1 MSTFDNTTVCDS
13 NLFNQ
18 EDWLEV
24 VYIGSAVL
32 FIMALRGLSKTET
45 AKWGNIYGMLG
56 MTAAVAGAWASQF
69 VCDEGYWLIA
79 VALFPGLIIGILLAG
94 HVTMIQM
101 PQMVGLLNAFGGLAS
116 ALEALGLFLD
126 PNAEFGPNG
135 SAQIEDSERTAEVV
149 IQTIAMF
156 LSMIIGML
164 TFFGSIIACL
174 KLNGNLA
181 SKARV
186 PPFRTI
192 ITLIIMALIVTFCV
206 LANHEGYGTGL
217 GLMYM
222 LFVAA
227 LSSIWGVLFVIAIG
241 GADMPVVICI
251 LNTGSGFAG
260 VCAGFMLANK
270 LLVITGAFV
279 GCSGAILSV
288 IMCEAMNRSLW
299 STLVGGFGE
308 GASSGGAKVEGEMR
322 EIALEELAETLN
334 RSKEVIIV
342 PGYGMAAAKA
352 QHAVAQVTEILRGRG
367 VRVRFGIHPVA
378 GRLPGHMNV
387 LLAEARVPYDIVL
400 AMDEINDDFEKT
412 DVTIVVGANDIVNPA
427 AAEDP
432 TCPIA
437 GMPVLEVWKG
447 KMTVV
452 MKRGRGAGY
461 SGVDNPLFVREN
473 NRMFFGSA
481 KPKMEELAGRLLELT
496 AEGKKDVVEEVGAP
510 EPAQEPDTTDATTG
524 VEALVARETYYKLGV
539 LKDRYPGEKRVALV
553 PSICGKLYE
562 KGYAIYVETNAGLGA
577 GFSDEAYKAVGCEV
591 LPDSGS
597 LCAKAQM
604 VFVIRPPP
612 VDILHQLRGKYC
624 VSWVGRLTD
633 AGKKEIEI
641 ANGEGVNLVDV
652 TAVPRITIA
661 QKLDCLS
668 SQAKIAGHRAVLEAA
683 HEYQKFFAPEITA
696 AGKYPPCRVMVL
708 GAGVAGLAAIG
719 TAVSLGAEVRAWD
732 VRDVS
737 DQVESMGGKWF
748 SVDFKEEGAGSGGYA
763 KESSDAFKAAQKAT
777 FHKHARECD
786 IIITTAAIP
795 GRPSPRLIEGYMV
808 DSMKPGSVIVDLGA
822 EGGGNCE
829 LTKKGESYLYK
840 NNIRIIGYTDM
851 ASRMADQASTM
862 FAANML
868 NFLTH
873 VHSKGPEEAKD
884 ARSFESFFEAN
895 INESPESD
903 IIVRSIVC
911 CKDGQVL
918 KMPPPPQPS
927 PAVPKKTDAPG
938 SPGQGG
944 VSQVN
949 AVGGGILASSQF
961 LLLVSAGILVIIAI
975 WAPRTFID
983 LLMVFVL
990 AGFVGYM
997 LVWNVQPALH
1007 TPLMSVSNAIS
1018 GQVVLGGI
1026 FMVSSEEVATQV
1038 FAVAAIAIAAIN
1050 IGGGFMVTHRM
1061 LSMFKRDTS

>member
-1 MSTFDNTTVCDS
+1 
-13 NLFNQ
+13 
-18 EDWLEV
+18 
-24 VYIGSAVL
+24 
-32 FIMALRGLSKTET
+32 
-45 AKWGNIYGMLG
+45 
-56 MTAAVAGAWASQF
+56 
-69 VCDEGYWLIA
+69 
-79 VALFPGLIIGILLAG
+79 
-94 HVTMIQM
+94 
-101 PQMVGLLNAFGGLAS
+101 
-116 ALEALGLFLD
+116 
-126 PNAEFGPNG
+126 
-135 SAQIEDSERTAEVV
+135 
-149 IQTIAMF
+149 
-156 LSMIIGML
+156 
-164 TFFGSIIACL
+164 
-174 KLNGNLA
+174 
-181 SKARV
+181 
-186 PPFRTI
+186 
-192 ITLIIMALIVTFCV
+192 
-206 LANHEGYGTGL
+206 
-217 GLMYM
+217 
-222 LFVAA
+222 
-227 LSSIWGVLFVIAIG
+227 
-241 GADMPVVICI
+241 
-251 LNTGSGFAG
+251 
-260 VCAGFMLANK
+260 
-270 LLVITGAFV
+270 
-279 GCSGAILSV
+279 
-288 IMCEAMNRSLW
+288 
-299 STLVGGFGE
+299 
-308 GASSGGAKVEGEMR
+308 
-322 EIALEELAETLN
+322 
-334 RSKEVIIV
+334 
-342 PGYGMAAAKA
+342 
-352 QHAVAQVTEILRGRG
+352 
-367 VRVRFGIHPVA
+367 
-378 GRLPGHMNV
+378 
-387 LLAEARVPYDIVL
+387 
-400 AMDEINDDFEKT
+400 
-412 DVTIVVGANDIVNPA
+412 
-427 AAEDP
+427 
-432 TCPIA
+432 
-437 GMPVLEVWKG
+437 MPVLEVWKS

-510 EPAQEPDTTDATTG
+510 EPAQEPDTIDATTG
-524 VEALVARETYYKLGV
+524 VEAALVARETFYKLGV

-562 KGYAIYVETNAGLGA
+562 KGYAIHVEANAGIGA
-577 GFSDEAYKAVGCEV
+577 GFSDEAYKAVGCE
-591 LPDSGS
+591 
-597 LCAKAQM
+597 M

-612 VDILHQLRGKYC
+612 VDVLHQLRGKYC

-696 AGKYPPCRVMVL
+696 AG
-708 GAGVAGLAAIG
+708 G
-719 TAVSLGAEVRAWD
+719 SLLPALRSSTFA

-777 FHKHARECD
+777 FHKHAKECD

-840 NNIRIIGYTDM
+840 NKIRIIGYTDM
-851 ASRMADQASTM
+851 ASRMTDQASTM

-868 NFLTH
+868 NFLVH

-895 INESPESD
+895 INESPEGD

-927 PAVPKKTDAPG
+927 PAAPKKTDAPA
-938 SPGQGG
+938 SPGQGA

-1038 FAVAAIAIAAIN
+1038 FAVAAIAIASIN

-1061 LSMFKRDTS
+1061 LAMFKRDTS

>member
-1 MSTFDNTTVCDS
+1 
-13 NLFNQ
+13 
-18 EDWLEV
+18 
-24 VYIGSAVL
+24 
-32 FIMALRGLSKTET
+32 
-45 AKWGNIYGMLG
+45 

-135 SAQIEDSERTAEVV
+135 SAQIDDSERTAEVV

-251 LNTGSGFAG
+251 LNTGSGFTG

-322 EIALEELAETLN
+322 EIALEELAEALN

-437 GMPVLEVWKG
+437 GMPVLEVWKS

-524 VEALVARETYYKLGV
+524 VEAAVVARETFYKLGV

-777 FHKHARECD
+777 FHKHAKECD

-808 DSMKPGSVIVDLGA
+808 DSMRPGSVIVDLGA

-840 NNIRIIGYTDM
+840 NKIRIIGYTDM

-868 NFLTH
+868 N
-873 VHSKGPEEAKD
+873 
-884 ARSFESFFEAN
+884 
-895 INESPESD
+895 
-903 IIVRSIVC
+903 
-911 CKDGQVL
+911 
-918 KMPPPPQPS
+918 
-927 PAVPKKTDAPG
+927 
-938 SPGQGG
+938 
-944 VSQVN
+944 
-949 AVGGGILASSQF
+949 
-961 LLLVSAGILVIIAI
+961 
-975 WAPRTFID
+975 
-983 LLMVFVL
+983 
-990 AGFVGYM
+990 
-997 LVWNVQPALH
+997 
-1007 TPLMSVSNAIS
+1007 
-1018 GQVVLGGI
+1018 
-1026 FMVSSEEVATQV
+1026 
-1038 FAVAAIAIAAIN
+1038 
-1050 IGGGFMVTHRM
+1050 
-1061 LSMFKRDTS
+1061 